1 MKINERIKNRRKE
14 LGLSAEEVAEKIG
27 VSPATIYRYE
37 SADIMNMG
45 IDKLIPLAEVLH
57 TTPGYLMMGDVMPSQ
72 NQGADLTVTIT
83 EEERP
88 LYELFRQCTKDEQEK
103 IVQYAKGLIEYRKL
117 KQFLDGA
124 EQEAQTPTDKA
135 SIS

>member
-1 MKINERIKNRRKE
+1 MQISERIKNRRKE
-14 LGLSAEEVAEKIG
+14 LGLSAEAVAERIG

-45 IDKLIPLAEVLH
+45 IDKLIPLAEALH
-57 TTPGYLMMGDVMPSQ
+57 TTPIYLMLGEEVPLQQREPS
-72 NQGADLTVTIT
+72 GTVEISET
-83 EEERP
+83 EKQ
-88 LYELFRQCTKDEQEK
+88 LNELFHGCTTDEQEK
-103 IVQYAKGLIEYRKL
+103 IIQYAKGLIEYRKL
-117 KQFLDGA
+117 KEFLDGA